1 MDDFIHNLRTNKR
14 FDRNRKPHDGKYPG
28 SDKQRH
34 RDSAEAGYLKSIVS
48 DHIPAFNKTM
58 EGFADSQKRLADA
71 VERRAKA
78 EERKADA
85 MESIAA
91 YLKDIAAKGKLQ
103 NDAEKAIPGSFPEKE
118 TAPKRKPR
126 VKAQPLQIV

>member
-1 MDDFIHNLRTNKR
+1 MDDFLHNLRTNKR
-14 FDRNRKPHDGKYPG
+14 FDRNRKPYDGKQHPG

-34 RDSAEAGYLKSIVS
+34 RDSAEAVYLKTIAS
-48 DHIPAFNKTM
+48 DHLPAFNKIM

-91 YLKDIAAKGKLQ
+91 YFKGIAAGNHQ
-103 NDAEKAIPGSFPEKE
+103 HDGEQAIPGSSPEKE
-118 TAPKRKPR
+118 TAPKKKTRA
-126 VKAQPLQIV
+126 KAQPLQIV

>member
-1 MDDFIHNLRTNKR
+1 
-14 FDRNRKPHDGKYPG
+14 
-28 SDKQRH
+28 
-34 RDSAEAGYLKSIVS
+34 
-48 DHIPAFNKTM
+48 M
-58 EGFADSQKRLADA
+58 EGFADSQKRLSDA

-91 YLKDIAAKGKLQ
+91 YFKGIAAGNRQ
-103 NDAEKAIPGSFPEKE
+103 DDGEQAIPGSFPEKE
-118 TAPKRKPR
+118 TAPKRKTR

>member
-28 SDKQRH
+28 SDKPRH
-34 RDSAEAGYLKSIVS
+34 RDPAEAGYLKSIAS
-48 DHIPAFNKTM
+48 DLLPAFNKIM
-58 EGFADSQKRLADA
+58 EGFAESQKRLADA
-71 VERRAKA
+71 VERRANA

-91 YLKDIAAKGKLQ
+91 YFKGIAAAGTRQ
-103 NDAEKAIPGSFPEKE
+103 NDMEQAIPGSFPEKE
-118 TAPKRKPR
+118 PAPKRKTR
-126 VKAQPLQIV
+126 VKVQPLQIV